1 MIWSLKHWLV
11 GLALMA
17 CGPVAAQQRA
27 APPAPAP
34 AQAPPAQAPQAQA
47 PPAQAPPPGRTTA
60 TYDDWTLRCEGT
72 PPARAC
78 ELAQLV
84 GNRAGQ
90 PVVQIAL
97 GRTGSGAGQG
107 WKLVMLI
114 PVNVSAQLP
123 FALVPD
129 ERARALPLVLRA
141 CGPAG
146 CLLDA
151 EFREDPW
158 ARLGARE
165 APARLEYR
173 DAGQA
178 EIALA
183 VSLRGLQPALQALAR
198 EPAPR

>member
-1 MIWSLKHWLV
+1 MIWSLKPWLV
-11 GLALMA
+11 GLALVA
-17 CGPVAAQQRA
+17 GAPVAAQQRA
-27 APPAPAP
+27 APPPPPPAAPAP
-34 AQAPPAQAPQAQA
+34 APAPAPPA
-47 PPAQAPPPGRTTA
+47 PPTPGRTTA
-60 TYDDWTLRCEGT
+60 TYGDWTLRCQGA

-78 ELAQLV
+78 ELAQLI

-90 PVVQIAL
+90 AVVQIAL
-97 GRTGSGAGQG
+97 GRSGAGPSQG

-114 PVNVSAQLP
+114 PANVSAQLP
-123 FALVPD
+123 FALVPE

-173 DAGQA
+173 DAAQA
-178 EIALA
+178 EMVVT

-198 EPAPR
+198 EPAPG